1 MKMSAMEMIVQIAGA
16 PLVSALM
23 TISNLK
29 LAAGLQFD
37 LSLQINI
44 GNGSAKT
51 VRLARGVVGKSLEL
65 GLLFSEELLNARMLL
80 CRALH

>member
-1 MKMSAMEMIVQIAGA
+1 LDPPNVLELCFDLSGER
-16 PLVSALM
+16 
-23 TISNLK
+23 K

-37 LSLQINI
+37 LSLQMNI

-51 VRLARGVVGKSLEL
+51 TRLARGVVGKSLEL

-80 CRALH
+80 CRALY